1 MCPACMTTMTT
12 VAIAAVSATS
22 AGGLLAI
29 IATKFHVIKRALG
42 RRGSG

>member
-1 MCPACMTTMTT
+1 MCPACMTSMAT

-29 IATKFHVIKRALG
+29 VVKKFHVIKRALG